1 MEPKTPENSPA
12 PVTPELATI
21 IARAVAEA
29 VAPVADALKAKATN
43 NMGGLPVSDGRAPVT
58 GHDVKDAA
66 DGTGLH
72 LARFVKAQAL
82 AKMTGR
88 SPIEIA
94 KAWRYDNMAN
104 LMEKAM
110 GQGVLADGGA
120 LVPDQYRAELIEKLR
135 NETVVRRAGANQIDV
150 QGAASLTLPKQ
161 VGASTAYWGEE
172 NTAITP
178 SQPSL
183 GTVTL
188 AEKKLTALTPLSND
202 LIRNASLSAEEMV
215 RNDLIAVVA
224 EAEDL
229 KFIRGVGAASAPRG
243 IRYWANASNVFA
255 ETIAGADGSHTLAE
269 VKRDAAKMIN
279 KLEGNNVK
287 LRRPAWLFA
296 TRTKWALNGM
306 TESTGASAF
315 EAMLAAGRY
324 YGGFPYFATNQ
335 IPTNLVSTDSEI
347 YFVDMAEVLIADF
360 MGMQVEVFPNGTWS
374 NSGTIVSGISSDQ
387 TVVRVIKKSD
397 LVMRH
402 DVGAAVIQ
410 DASNGV

>member
-1 MEPKTPENSPA
+1 MDPKTPETA
-12 PVTPELATI
+12 PVGPELQAFIVKT
-21 IARAVAEA
+21 VGEA
-29 VAPVADALKAKATN
+29 IAPVVDALKVKATN
-43 NMGGLPVSDGRAPVT
+43 NLGGLPLSEGRAPVT
-58 GHDVKDAA
+58 GADVKDAA

-72 LARFVKAQAL
+72 LARFVKAQAY
-82 AKMTGR
+82 AAMTR
-88 SPIEIA
+88 RNPIDVA
-94 KAWRYDNMAN
+94 KAWGYTNMAHQ
-104 LMEKAM
+104 MEKALA
-110 GQGVLADGGA
+110 QGVLADGGA
-120 LVPDQYRAELIEKLR
+120 LVPEQYQAELIEKLR
-135 NETVVRRAGANQIDV
+135 NETVVRRAGATQIQV
-150 QGAASLTLPKQ
+150 AGSSSITLPKQ
-161 VGASTAYWGEE
+161 TGAATAYWGEE

-178 SQPSL
+178 SQQTL

-188 AEKKLTALTPLSND
+188 SEKKLTALTPISND
-202 LIRNASLSAEEMV
+202 LIRNATLSAEEMV
-215 RNDLIAVVA
+215 RNDLIAVVT

-229 KFIRGVGAASAPRG
+229 KFIRGVGSASSPRG
-243 IRYWANASNVFA
+243 IRYWAASGNVFA

-269 VKRDAAKMIN
+269 VKKDAAKMIN

-306 TESTGASAF
+306 TETTGASAF
-315 EAMLAAGRY
+315 EAMLAAGRF
-324 YGGFPYFATNQ
+324 YGGFPYYATNQ

-360 MGMQVEVFPNGTWS
+360 MGMQVDVFPNGAWS

-387 TVVRVIKKSD
+387 TVVRIIKKAD
-397 LVMRH
+397 LIMRH